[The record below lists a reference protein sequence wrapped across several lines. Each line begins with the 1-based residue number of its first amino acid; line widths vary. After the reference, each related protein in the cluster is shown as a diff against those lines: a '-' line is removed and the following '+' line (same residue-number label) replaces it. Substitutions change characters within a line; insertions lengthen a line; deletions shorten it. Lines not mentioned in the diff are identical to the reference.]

1 MKLDQYT
8 CYSDFRKAARRK
20 LPKFVMDFIDGGA
33 GDEKTLQG
41 NTAGFKNIQLIP
53 RMGSQTR
60 PGLLNT
66 DILGLSY
73 AAPYGVASLGL
84 CGLVHPKAEMMLAK
98 SAAKYNIPYIVSS
111 ASNSFLDV
119 LVKESGVSPWFQL
132 YLSKI
137 KSQTDVLISHAQKH
151 QCPVLVV
158 TVDAPVP
165 GIRRRDRYNGLR
177 IPYQLKASNV
187 IDSVTHPAWLFRH
200 LVSGKLT
207 FPLYQNLIED
217 QPNLSFSELMSIQ
230 TGGELNWAVID
241 EIRDKWQGKLILKGV
256 MSVSDAHTAK
266 KMGVDAVIIS
276 NHGGRQ
282 LDSVP
287 APITLLNQVFSKE
300 FDREFLML
308 DSGLRSGEDIIK
320 TISCGACFTFL
331 GRPFLYALAAY
342 GERGLAQLQEMIF
355 EQLSVNMRLL
365 GASAIDALNDEYVF

>member
-1 MKLDQYT
+1 M
-8 CYSDFRKAARRK
+8 
-20 LPKFVMDFIDGGA
+20 
-33 GDEKTLQG
+33 
-41 NTAGFKNIQLIP
+41 
-53 RMGSQTR
+53 
-60 PGLLNT
+60 
-66 DILGLSY
+66 
-73 AAPYGVASLGL
+73 
-84 CGLVHPKAEMMLAK
+84 
-98 SAAKYNIPYIVSS
+98 
-111 ASNSFLDV
+111 
-119 LVKESGVSPWFQL
+119 
-132 YLSKI
+132 
-137 KSQTDVLISHAQKH
+137 
-151 QCPVLVV
+151 
-158 TVDAPVP
+158 
-165 GIRRRDRYNGLR
+165 
-177 IPYQLKASNV
+177 
-187 IDSVTHPAWLFRH
+187 
-200 LVSGKLT
+200 
-207 FPLYQNLIED
+207 
-217 QPNLSFSELMSIQ
+217 
-230 TGGELNWAVID
+230 NWAVID

-266 KMGVDAVIIS
+266 KMGVDAIIIS